1 MSHEGVLYCKPHHQ
15 ELFRPKAVIND
26 ILNEKKEA
34 KKPRDKTQEILEF
47 HKEQERRMET
57 IIREN
62 DPVDLGDDVV
72 KCNIRFLLFKFSLI
86 MEFLYNRLNAMLDNS
101 QIF

>member
-72 KCNIRFLLFKFSLI
+72 KCNIRFLLLKFSLI
-86 MEFLYNRLNAMLDNS
+86 MEKGH
-101 QIF
+101 

>member
-72 KCNIRFLLFKFSLI
+72 KCNIRFLLFKFSFT
-86 MEFLYNRLNAMLDNS
+86 MELFESSNTT
-101 QIF
+101 

>member
-15 ELFRPKAVIND
+15 ELFRPKAVVND
-26 ILNEKKEA
+26 ILNEKSA
-34 KKPRDKTQEILEF
+34 PKKPRDKTQEILEF

-72 KCNIRFLLFKFSLI
+72 KCKTTNL
-86 MEFLYNRLNAMLDNS
+86 
-101 QIF
+101 